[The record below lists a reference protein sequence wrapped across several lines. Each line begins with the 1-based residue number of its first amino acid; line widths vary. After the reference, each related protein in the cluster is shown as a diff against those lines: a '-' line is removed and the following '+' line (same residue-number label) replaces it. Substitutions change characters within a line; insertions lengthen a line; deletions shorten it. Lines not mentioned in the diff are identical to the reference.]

1 MSLLE
6 PGGIDCDIHPAV
18 PNLKALHPYLSDHWR
33 DVVVQR
39 GVHELESIAY
49 PANSP
54 LTSRPDWRLPN
65 GKPGSDLD
73 ALRAHALTPFGT
85 SHRHLQLPVRR
96 AAAVLRGHGR
106 RLRPRG
112 ERLDGRRVA
121 GQGAAPARLHR
132 GADAEPRDGG
142 GRDQPRRRR
151 TSASCRSCCW

>member
-18 PNLKALHPYLSDHWR
+18 PNIRALHPYLSDHWR
-33 DVVVQR
+33 DIVVQR

-73 ALRAHALTPFGT
+73 VGGQRNTQDHATITPDE
-85 SHRHLQLPVRR
+85 
-96 AAAVLRGHGR
+96 GHF
-106 RLRPRG
+106 
-112 ERLDGRRVA
+112 
-121 GQGAAPARLHR
+121 R
-132 GADAEPRDGG
+132 GALDHAASQRTEPGSVGAPTRG
-142 GRDQPRRRR
+142 
-151 TSASCRSCCW
+151 TT

>member
-1 MSLLE
+1 MSLIE

-18 PNLKALHPYLSDHWR
+18 PNLRALHPYLSDHWR
-33 DVVVQR
+33 DIVIQR

-85 SHRHLQLPVRR
+85 ASPS
-96 AAAVLRGHGR
+96 ATASTAYSCCS
-106 RLRPRG
+106 PRTW
-112 ERLDGRRVA
+112 
-121 GQGAAPARLHR
+121 APASPAR
-132 GADAEPRDGG
+132 
-142 GRDQPRRRR
+142 
-151 TSASCRSCCW
+151 